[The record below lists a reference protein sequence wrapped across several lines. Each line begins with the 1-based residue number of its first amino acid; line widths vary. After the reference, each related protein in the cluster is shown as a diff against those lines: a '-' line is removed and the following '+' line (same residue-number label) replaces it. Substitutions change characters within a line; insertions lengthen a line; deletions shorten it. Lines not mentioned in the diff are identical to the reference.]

1 MMHTSARRG
10 TTPKIDMNDK
20 KLIIFLCTG
29 NTCRSPMAAALF
41 ENGLTKEERDLYEV
55 RSFGLAAFGGEPAS
69 DHAVE
74 VMQSNGIDI
83 SGHRSTPLN
92 RYALAQAELVVCM
105 TEAHSRVLLQVGV
118 EPEKMV
124 VFDIPD
130 PYKGTL
136 DDYQRCAEKI
146 KTELTKVYDRIRN

>member
-1 MMHTSARRG
+1 M
-10 TTPKIDMNDK
+10 K

-41 ENGLTKEERDLYEV
+41 EHGLTAEEREQYEV

-69 DHAVE
+69 DYAIEAIKEH
-74 VMQSNGIDI
+74 GIDI

-92 RYALAQAELVVCM
+92 RYALAEAELVVCM

-118 EPEKMV
+118 EPEKLV

-136 DDYQRCAEKI
+136 DDYRRCAEKI
-146 KTELTKVYDRIRN
+146 KTELTKVYDRIRK

>member
-1 MMHTSARRG
+1 M
-10 TTPKIDMNDK
+10 K

-41 ENGLTKEERDLYEV
+41 QSGLSAEEREQYEV

-69 DHAVE
+69 DYAVE
-74 VMQSNGIDI
+74 VMKEHGIDI
-83 SGHRSTPLN
+83 AGHRSTPLN
-92 RYALAQAELVVCM
+92 RYALSEAELVVCM

-118 EPEKMV
+118 EPERLV

-136 DDYQRCAEKI
+136 ADYRRCAEKI
-146 KTELTKVYDRIRN
+146 KTELTKVYDRIRK

>member
-1 MMHTSARRG
+1 M
-10 TTPKIDMNDK
+10 K

-41 ENGLTKEERDLYEV
+41 ENGLTAEEREQYEV

-69 DHAVE
+69 GYAVD
-74 VMQSNGIDI
+74 VMAEHGIDI
-83 SGHRSTPLN
+83 ADHRSTPLN
-92 RYALAQAELVVCM
+92 RYALSEAELVVCM

-118 EPEKMV
+118 EPERLI

-136 DDYQRCAEKI
+136 DDYRRCAEKI
-146 KTELTKVYDRIRN
+146 KTELIKVYDRIRK

>member
-1 MMHTSARRG
+1 MMLILDQPG
-10 TTPKIDMNDK
+10 TTPKIDMDK

-41 ENGLTKEERDLYEV
+41 RDGLTEDEQHKYEV

-69 DHAVE
+69 DYAVE
-74 VMQSNGIDI
+74 VMQSQGIDI
-83 SGHRSTPLN
+83 SGHRSTPLS
-92 RYALAQAELVVCM
+92 RYALAEAELVVCM
-105 TEAHSRVLLQVGV
+105 TEAHSKVLLQVGFD
-118 EPEKMV
+118 PERLI

-136 DDYQRCAEKI
+136 EDYQHCAEKI
-146 KTELTKVYDRIRN
+146 KQELTKVYDRIRN

>member
-1 MMHTSARRG
+1 M
-10 TTPKIDMNDK
+10 K

-41 ENGLTKEERDLYEV
+41 ENGLTAEERDQYEV

-69 DHAVE
+69 DYAVD
-74 VMQSNGIDI
+74 VMAEHGIDI
-83 SGHRSTPLN
+83 ADHRSTPLN
-92 RYALAQAELVVCM
+92 RYALSEAELVVCM
-105 TEAHSRVLLQVGV
+105 TEAHSRVLLQVGI
-118 EPEKMV
+118 EPESLV

-136 DDYQRCAEKI
+136 EDYRRCAEKI
-146 KTELTKVYDRIRN
+146 KLELTKVYDRIRK

>member
-1 MMHTSARRG
+1 MR
-10 TTPKIDMNDK
+10 
-20 KLIIFLCTG
+20 KLIIFICTG

-41 ENGLTKEERDLYEV
+41 ESGLTADEKERFEV

-69 DHAVE
+69 DHAIE
-74 VMQSNGIDI
+74 AMEEHGIDI
-83 SGHRSTPLN
+83 ASHRSPPLN
-92 RYALAQAELVVCM
+92 RYALAEAELVVCM

-118 EPEKMV
+118 EPERLI

-136 DDYQRCAEKI
+136 DDYRRCAEKI
-146 KTELTKVYDRIRN
+146 KTELKKVYDRIRK

>member
-1 MMHTSARRG
+1 MTLISDQHG
-10 TTPKIDMNDK
+10 TTQKIDMDK

-29 NTCRSPMAAALF
+29 NTCRSPMAEAMF
-41 ENGLTKEERDLYEV
+41 RDGLTAEEKEKYEV

-69 DHAVE
+69 DYAIE
-74 VMQSNGIDI
+74 VMHDQGIDI

-105 TEAHSRVLLQVGV
+105 TEAHSKVLLQVGV
-118 EPEKMV
+118 EPEKII

-130 PYKGTL
+130 PYKGTVE
-136 DDYQRCAEKI
+136 DYQKCAEKI

>member
-1 MMHTSARRG
+1 M
-10 TTPKIDMNDK
+10 K

-41 ENGLTKEERDLYEV
+41 ESGLTAEEREQYEV

-69 DHAVE
+69 DYAVE
-74 VMQSNGIDI
+74 VMKEHGIDI
-83 SGHRSTPLN
+83 AGHRSTPLN
-92 RYALAQAELVVCM
+92 RYALSEAELVVCM

-118 EPEKMV
+118 EPERLV

-136 DDYQRCAEKI
+136 ADYRRCAEKI
-146 KTELTKVYDRIRN
+146 KTELTKVYDRIRK

>member
-1 MMHTSARRG
+1 MEKRG
-10 TTPKIDMNDK
+10 TTLKIDMDK

-41 ENGLTKEERDLYEV
+41 YNGLTAEEKELYDV

-69 DHAVE
+69 DHAIT
-74 VMQSNGIDI
+74 VMQQNNIDI
-83 SGHRSTPLN
+83 SSHRSTPLN
-92 RYALAQAELVVCM
+92 RYALAEAELVVCM
-105 TEAHSRVLLQVGV
+105 TEAHSKVLLQVGV
-118 EPEKMV
+118 PLEKLI

-136 DDYQRCAEKI
+136 EDYQRCAEKI
-146 KTELTKVYDRIRN
+146 KQEQSKVYDRIRN

>member
-1 MMHTSARRG
+1 MR
-10 TTPKIDMNDK
+10 
-20 KLIIFLCTG
+20 KLIIFICTG

-41 ENGLTKEERDLYEV
+41 ESGLTADEKERFEV

-69 DHAVE
+69 DHAIE
-74 VMQSNGIDI
+74 TMEEHGIDI
-83 SGHRSTPLN
+83 AGHRSTPLN
-92 RYALAQAELVVCM
+92 RYALAEAELVVCM

-118 EPEKMV
+118 EPERLI

-136 DDYQRCAEKI
+136 EDYRRCAEKI
-146 KTELTKVYDRIRN
+146 KTELKKVYDRIRK

>member
-1 MMHTSARRG
+1 MHILDLLG
-10 TTPKIDMNDK
+10 TTLKIDMDK

-29 NTCRSPMAAALF
+29 NTCRSPMAEAMF
-41 ENGLTKEERDLYEV
+41 REGLTAEEKQKYEI

-69 DHAVE
+69 DYAVE
-74 VMQSNGIDI
+74 VMQSYGIDI
-83 SGHRSTPLN
+83 SNHRSTPLN
-92 RYALAQAELVVCM
+92 RYALAEAELVVCM
-105 TEAHSRVLLQVGV
+105 TEAHSKVLLQVGFD
-118 EPEKMV
+118 PEKLI

-136 DDYQRCAEKI
+136 EDYQRCAEKI